1 MSVIIENIRKFFSRE
16 PSSKE
21 VAKERLKLV
30 LIHDR
35 TSISPEIMNEIKSEI
50 IDVISKHLEIDM
62 DGIDISLEG
71 EENSIALIASIPIKG
86 LKRYNN
92 KKKKVRS

>member
-1 MSVIIENIRKFFSRE
+1 MNAIIENIRKLFTRE

-21 VAKERLKLV
+21 RAKERLKLV

-35 TSISPEIMNEIKSEI
+35 TSISPEIMNEIKGEI

-62 DGIDISLEG
+62 NGIDISLEG

-86 LKRYNN
+86 VKRYN
-92 KKKKVRS
+92 KKKKKQH

>member
-62 DGIDISLEG
+62 EGIDISLEG

>member
-1 MSVIIENIRKFFSRE
+1 MNAIIESIKKLFNRE

-35 TSISPEIMNEIKSEI
+35 TSISPEIMNEIRGEI
-50 IDVISKHLEIDM
+50 IGVISKHLEVDM
-62 DGIDISLEG
+62 NGIDISLEG
-71 EENSIALIASIPIKG
+71 EENSVALIASIPIKG
-86 LKRYNN
+86 LKRYN
-92 KKKKVRS
+92 KKKKSQH

>member
-1 MSVIIENIRKFFSRE
+1 
-16 PSSKE
+16 

>member
-1 MSVIIENIRKFFSRE
+1 MSAIIDSIKKLFNRE

-35 TSISPEIMNEIKSEI
+35 TSISPEIMNEIKTEI

-62 DGIDISLEG
+62 NGIDISLEG

-86 LKRYNN
+86 LKRYN
-92 KKKKVRS
+92 KKKSHN